1 MANLKVR
8 IVAGTLAAAL
18 AVAGALSARF
28 EGDIRHV
35 YVDPVGIRTVCRGHT
50 GTGLIAGKVYTNAEC
65 DAFERADLLNANTT
79 VDRCITGPL
88 TVGNR
93 AALILFANNVGPG
106 GAGVKDGLCMLKSG
120 KVPTIRRLFN
130 EGKATQACHELPK
143 WNAQK
148 LPGITTRRAE
158 EMRVCLS

>member
-8 IVAGTLAAAL
+8 VAAGAL
-18 AVAGALSARF
+18 AVSLGIAAALSARF
-28 EGDIRHV
+28 EGDVRRV
-35 YVDPVGIRTVCRGHT
+35 YVDPVGVRTVCRGHT
-50 GTGLIAGKVYTNAEC
+50 GSGLVAGKLYTAAEC
-65 DAFERADLLNANTT
+65 DAFEKADLLIANAT

-106 GAGVKDGLCMLKSG
+106 GKGVKDGLCVLKSG

-130 EGKATQACHELPK
+130 EGKAAQACRELPK

-148 LPGITTRRAE
+148 LRGLDIRRAE